1 VTLAN
6 IGKTNSSGVV
16 KIYGINGRQVA
27 SRPIT
32 ELKEAWQR
40 PLRW

>member
-1 VTLAN
+1 LARIGEVTDS
-6 IGKTNSSGVV
+6 GKLDIVGL
-16 KIYGINGRQVA
+16 NGRNVVSTA
-27 SRPIT
+27 IT